1 MTCPMAAQPVPR
13 PEAPVGR
20 GYGDSKAL
28 TYYLDQHY
36 LTFFVTSPFRVWPR
50 PLTRL

>member
-20 GYGDSKAL
+20 GLVARKAL
-28 TYYLDQHY
+28 TYYQDQHY
-36 LTFFVTSPFRVWPR
+36 LTFFVTSPSGFGPVP
-50 PLTRL
+50 